1 MPAAAQMTTSSTST
15 SPSSSSAPPLIP
27 LLPETIGA
35 AAKRSKKNP
44 RVPSEMPALE
54 LHPTVGEY
62 PVDYTMHAENRA
74 KVINRLRETDGVAPR
89 GVLLLRGG
97 LAANRDETDH
107 EPVFRQESTFHYL
120 FGVREPDCLATID
133 LETGKA
139 TLFIPRL
146 PAVYATWMGEILPPK
161 HFQDVY
167 KVDQVLFV
175 DELASTIKKGQP
187 QKVYLN
193 KGYNTDGKAW
203 SAPASVDG
211 LDGLETDSSTTLY
224 DAIVECRVIKTKKEI
239 DIMQHITNLSSEAHF
254 EVMRRT
260 RPGMREYQLESMFR
274 HWVYY
279 NGGCRHTAYTS
290 ICGCGPNSA
299 VLHYG
304 HAGAPN
310 DRTIGENDMLL
321 LDMGGEYHCYA
332 SDITCSFPANGK
344 FTADQKMIF
353 EAVRDMAF
361 AVMDA
366 MKPGVSWP
374 SLHELS
380 YRVACE
386 RLKDA
391 GLLTGS
397 VDDMMA
403 ANVGAVF
410 MPHGLG
416 HLIGLDTH
424 DVGGYPEGGR
434 ARDPRPGHSSL
445 RCGRDLADGMA
456 ITVEP
461 GIYFI
466 DHLLDKA
473 LKDPEASVAPFLVKS
488 ELARFRGFGGVR
500 LEDDVVVTADGVRNL
515 TNCAR
520 TVEDVEAVMAGRIT
534 NRNQLFKKCY
544 TDA

>member
-1 MPAAAQMTTSSTST
+1 MPAAADMVTSSGAQTST
-15 SPSSSSAPPLIP
+15 SSVPPLIP
-27 LLPETIGA
+27 LLPETIA
-35 AAKRSKKNP
+35 TAAKRSKKNP
-44 RVPSEMPALE
+44 GGPSEMPALD

-74 KVINRLRETDGVAPR
+74 KVVGRLRETEGVSPR
-89 GVLLLRGG
+89 GLLLFRGG

-120 FGVREPDCLATID
+120 FGVKEPDCLGTID

-139 TLFIPRL
+139 KLFIPRL
-146 PAVYATWMGEILPPK
+146 PADYAIWMGKILPPK
-161 HFQDVY
+161 HFQELY
-167 KVDQVLFV
+167 KVDEVLFV
-175 DELASTIKKGQP
+175 DELASTVKGGSP
-187 QKVYLN
+187 EKVYLN

-203 SAPASVDG
+203 SAPASVEG
-211 LDGLETDSSTTLY
+211 LEGLETDSSTTLY

-310 DRTIGENDMLL
+310 DRTIGDNEMLL

-344 FTADQKMIF
+344 FSPDQRTIF

-361 AVMDA
+361 EVMDA
-366 MKPGVSWP
+366 IKPGVSWP

-386 RLKDA
+386 RLKAA
-391 GLLTGS
+391 GLLKGS
-397 VDDMMA
+397 VDGMMA

-434 ARDPRPGHSSL
+434 ARDARPGHSSL

-466 DHLLDKA
+466 DHLLNQA
-473 LKDPEASVAPFLVKS
+473 LATPEVAAFFVPEV
-488 ELARFRGFGGVR
+488 LARFRGFGGVR
-500 LEDDVVVTADGVRNL
+500 LEDDVVVTKDGVRNL

-520 TVEDVEAVMAGRIT
+520 TVEDVEAVMDGRIT
-534 NRNQLFKKCY
+534 HRDQLLKKHY
-544 TDA
+544 TDGA